1 MKTKITSIGADY
13 ECNSLPIDSLDILR
27 SISAIDSELQFP
39 LDINIDF
46 VSTITK
52 IMIR

>member
-13 ECNSLPIDSLDILR
+13 ACNSLPIDSLDILR

-46 VSTITK
+46 YPLLPK
-52 IMIR
+52 

>member
-13 ECNSLPIDSLDILR
+13 ACNSLLIDSLDILR

-39 LDINIDF
+39 IDINIEF
-46 VSTITK
+46 LSTITK
-52 IMIR
+52 TMIR